1 MEIQDTFFWNRPTY
15 KTEAM
20 YHIVIRGEV
29 TDSLMHIV
37 DSLQMRREAKED
49 MISLIGW
56 LPDQSSL
63 IGLLNGLNNIRQE
76 IISVRIISTSTNN

>member
-1 MEIQDTFFWNRPTY
+1 MKIQDTFFWDRPPYT
-15 KTEAM
+15 TEAM

-29 TDSLMHIV
+29 TDSLIHIV
-37 DSLQMRREAKED
+37 DSLQMRREALDD

>member
-1 MEIQDTFFWNRPTY
+1 MEIQDTFFWDRPTY

-29 TDSLMHIV
+29 THSLIHIV

-49 MISLIGW
+49 MITLIGW

>member
-1 MEIQDTFFWNRPTY
+1 MKIQDTFFRETLPY
-15 KTEAM
+15 KTEAI

-29 TDSLMHIV
+29 TDSLIHIV
-37 DSLQMRREAKED
+37 DSLQMRRETDQD

>member
-1 MEIQDTFFWNRPTY
+1 MKIQDTFFRDTPAY
-15 KTEAM
+15 KAEAI

-29 TDSLMHIV
+29 TDSLIHIV

>member
-1 MEIQDTFFWNRPTY
+1 MKIQDTFFWDRPTY

-29 TDSLMHIV
+29 TDSLIHIV

>member
-1 MEIQDTFFWNRPTY
+1 MKTQETFSWDSSTY
-15 KTEAM
+15 EDEAI
-20 YHIVIRGEV
+20 YHIMIRGEV
-29 TDSLMHIV
+29 TDSLIHLA
-37 DSLQMRREAKED
+37 DSLQMRRETEED

-76 IISVRIISTSTNN
+76 ILLVRLISTTNNS